1 METSVSSLPGA
12 ETSPVNAN
20 YDGKSGTTEY
30 DCLIISLSPQNTEFA
45 HVKTATTILVSIV

>member
-1 METSVSSLPGA
+1 METSVSLLPGA